1 MKRLESLIKGKCPS
15 CGKGHAFEKPF
26 SLVGFR
32 MPLMN
37 KTCEHCGHVFEKE
50 SGFFWGAMFVS
61 YALTVFEC
69 IILFCA
75 WQLFSDQTFGDGL
88 ILVISIAMLVLFRF
102 NFRYSRLIWMYIFT
116 SASYDI

>member
-1 MKRLESLIKGKCPS
+1 
-15 CGKGHAFEKPF
+15 
-26 SLVGFR
+26 

-61 YALTVFEC
+61 YALTVLEC
-69 IILFCA
+69 IILFCV

-88 ILVISIAMLVLFRF
+88 ILVISGAMLLLLRF